1 MAALTV
7 WKRDRE
13 GSIKFAVNEADH
25 AAFTAAT
32 TGRLYLHVPHVRPG
46 VMDASVW
53 RLDADGVVLRLDG
66 PAVAPPPLSA
76 IRPERQVHLSGSWVW
91 TWESPSTVAAR

>member
-13 GSIKFAVNEADH
+13 GWIKFAVNDAGR
-25 AAFTAAT
+25 AAT
-32 TGRLYLHVPHVRPG
+32 KGRLYIHVPHVRPG

-53 RLDADGVVLRLDG
+53 GDLAPTALCSASTVPPWRLRLSARSHRSVRFICPG
-66 PAVAPPPLSA
+66 P
-76 IRPERQVHLSGSWVW
+76 
-91 TWESPSTVAAR
+91 ESPSTVAAR

>member
-13 GSIKFAVNEADH
+13 GWIKFAVNDAGR
-25 AAFTAAT
+25 AAT
-32 TGRLYLHVPHVRPG
+32 KGRLYIHVPHVRPG

-66 PAVAPPPLSA
+66 PAVAPPPLCA
-76 IRPERQVHLSGSWVW
+76 IPPERQVHLSGS
-91 TWESPSTVAAR
+91 